1 MKFSPV
7 KVKHILKEQDRP
19 QRWLAD
25 KSGLHENTVSLLL
38 SDEEPTDKIMLYTV
52 NRIAAALGVNTID
65 ITIAANGAHDAST

>member
-7 KVKHILKEQDRP
+7 KVKHLLKEQDRP

-65 ITIAANGAHDAST
+65 ITMTANGNDHAD